1 MGLNQP
7 LHEGGSV
14 CQIVCVTHHLQS
26 ALQRQK
32 PKGLQYNRSLHARV
46 TSSDDVTKV
55 LCTNQC
61 RMMVPALGNLARDA
75 YDVSLRVEVMARASH
90 FTGNFPRKF

>member
-14 CQIVCVTHHLQS
+14 CQTVCVTHHLQR

-32 PKGLQYNRSLHARV
+32 TKGLRYNRSLHARV
-46 TSSDDVTKV
+46 TSSDDVTKA

-61 RMMVPALGNLARDA
+61 RMFLTCTNQC
-75 YDVSLRVEVMARASH
+75 RVLTFMYQSSTE
-90 FTGNFPRKF
+90 

>member
-14 CQIVCVTHHLQS
+14 CQIVCGTHHLQR
-26 ALQRQK
+26 ALQRQTT
-32 PKGLQYNRSLHARV
+32 KGLRYNRSLHARV

-61 RMMVPALGNLARDA
+61 RMFLSCTNQ
-75 YDVSLRVEVMARASH
+75 YRVLTFMYQSSTE
-90 FTGNFPRKF
+90 